1 MGKPGKTRETEKG
14 KKTGENKEKQRK
26 KVENKAIENY
36 KSKGAN
42 KEKIGKYRETG
53 ENIGRQG
60 KWKHTVRETEEKKW
74 ENRGDYREQIQ
85 LASQVVCL
93 VTSMNSHNI
102 EKNVS
107 LGNTYQPLRSAPFA
121 VVNCRKSAHA

>member
-14 KKTGENKEKQRK
+14 RKTGENKEKQRK

-60 KWKHTVRETEEKKW
+60 KWNHTVRETEEKNGKTAGTT
-74 ENRGDYREQIQ
+74 ENK
-85 LASQVVCL
+85 S
-93 VTSMNSHNI
+93 
-102 EKNVS
+102 S
-107 LGNTYQPLRSAPFA
+107 LRVRSY
-121 VVNCRKSAHA
+121 VW

>member
-14 KKTGENKEKQRK
+14 RKTGENKEKQRK

-42 KEKIGKYRETG
+42 NEKIGKYRETG

-60 KWKHTVRETEEKKW
+60 MWKHTVRETEEKNGKTGGTT
-74 ENRGDYREQIQ
+74 ENK
-85 LASQVVCL
+85 S
-93 VTSMNSHNI
+93 
-102 EKNVS
+102 S
-107 LGNTYQPLRSAPFA
+107 LGVRSY
-121 VVNCRKSAHA
+121 VW

>member
-14 KKTGENKEKQRK
+14 KGNKEKQRK

-36 KSKGAN
+36 KSKGGN
-42 KEKIGKYRETG
+42 KENIEKYRETG
-53 ENIGRQG
+53 EDIGRQG

-102 EKNVS
+102 ERNVS

-121 VVNCRKSAHA
+121 VVNCKKSAHA

>member
-14 KKTGENKEKQRK
+14 RKTGENKEKQMK

-42 KEKIGKYRETG
+42 KENIGKYRETG

-60 KWKHTVRETEEKKW
+60 KWKHTVWETEEKNGKTAGTT
-74 ENRGDYREQIQ
+74 ENK
-85 LASQVVCL
+85 S
-93 VTSMNSHNI
+93 
-102 EKNVS
+102 S
-107 LGNTYQPLRSAPFA
+107 LRVRSY
-121 VVNCRKSAHA
+121 VW